1 MNERTNKWTNKK
13 HRTETHSLKYR
24 KHFVRSNRANG
35 NGDGTLIN
43 SCWHNTSLTLYMH
56 SKLVCSSYCDKKSEL
71 KLSIRWWQAFILVDS
86 IYIQLENA
94 FHTNWEDVEK
104 EIQQQQQHKI
114 NHSHSVQIPY
124 HCSNCLGGW
133 RSPYKKENKLKPEA
147 NEGRTKSL
155 GTGKNAHTHRIPFH
169 KMNSNK
175 KKWNLGLSATYLLC
189 NVNFYFMRFERIS
202 ILWKRKRKKAREKQ
216 ISGSARHQRNR

>member
-1 MNERTNKWTNKK
+1 MNEWTNKWKNKK

-43 SCWHNTSLTLYMH
+43 SCWHNTSLTLCMH
-56 SKLVCSSYCDKKSEL
+56 SNFKLVCSSFCDKKSEL
-71 KLSIRWWQAFILVDS
+71 KLSIRWWQAFIQVDS

-104 EIQQQQQHKI
+104 EIQQQQHKI

-147 NEGRTKSL
+147 NEGKAESL
-155 GTGKNAHTHRIPFH
+155 GTGKKRTLTEFRSTKWILT
-169 KMNSNK
+169 K
-175 KKWNLGLSATYLLC
+175 KVEPRAFC
-189 NVNFYFMRFERIS
+189 NILTLQCKVLFYA
-202 ILWKRKRKKAREKQ
+202 LRK
-216 ISGSARHQRNR
+216 N